1 MRAAVDIVG
10 RQCWPR
16 ALKTAKSSFVECV
29 PLVTLDEGAFD
40 LTEIKPVATMR
51 TTVVENGLC
60 NSI

>member
-1 MRAAVDIVG
+1 L
-10 RQCWPR
+10 PR